1 MAISQEHLDALG
13 RLVVKHPVFAD
24 VEAALLEHLELAE
37 KDSILVIVGP
47 SGVGKTTLIEYVRQ
61 ILEPY
66 CDRDG
71 GSRYL
76 SPPVVASAPVA
87 KGIPFPWKVM
97 YRELLDAM
105 GEVGSTDKVSLDS
118 RQADS
123 GRRSTRS
130 LHNRSVSVD
139 ELGGVV
145 ESALNDRKPPAV
157 VIDECQHIGASP
169 TGRVK
174 ASNLDVIKQHRAN
187 VDVPIILVGTYEAED
202 MLRYSGQISRRVELV
217 RFEPYYP
224 DKSGVKVFQDIVAH
238 IVEKAEIPIAFNI
251 DRHAW
256 DLHWGA
262 CGCVGI
268 LSSWLYRAAYRA
280 HKAGSPTLTLDQLW
294 AARSNTDDI
303 RAIAAEI
310 SRHDG
315 ERWGAYGL
323 TGKGPGNGQS
333 APSGSNGERKKSKSR
348 PGIPHPRRH
357 EKDTSPNR
365 G

>member
-1 MAISQEHLDALG
+1 MAISETQLNALG
-13 RLVVKHPVFAD
+13 RIVVRHPVFAET
-24 VEAALLEHLELAE
+24 EAALLEHLELAQ

-61 ILEPY
+61 VMEPF

-76 SPPVVASAPVA
+76 SPLVVASAPVA
-87 KGIPFPWKVM
+87 KGTPFAWKSM
-97 YRELLDAM
+97 YRELLEAM
-105 GEVGSTDKVSLDS
+105 GEIGATDKVSL
-118 RQADS
+118 RPRAHQGMCRA
-123 GRRSTRS
+123 TRPIA
-130 LHNRSVSVD
+130 NRAVSAD

-145 ESALNDRKPPAV
+145 ESALNDRRPPAV

-169 TGRVK
+169 AGRVK

-217 RFEPYYP
+217 RFTPYYP
-224 DKSGVKVFQDIVAH
+224 DKAGVKVFQDIFTH
-238 IVEKAEIPIAFNI
+238 IVDKAQLPINFNI

-256 DLHWGA
+256 ELHWGA

-280 HKAGSPTLTLDQLW
+280 YKAGSDALTLEQLW
-294 AARSNTDDI
+294 SARRNEADL
-303 RAIAAEI
+303 RAMAAEI
-310 SRHDG
+310 ALHDA
-315 ERWGAYGL
+315 ERWGVYGL
-323 TGKGPGNGQS
+323 SQKDQS
-333 APSGSNGERKKSKSR
+333 ARSGSEQGRRRSRSR
-348 PGIPHPRRH
+348 PGIPHARRH
-357 EKDTSPNR
+357 AKDTSPNWE
-365 G
+365 